1 MVVRGDIMKLLLG
14 TKNKNKII
22 EMSRILKE
30 CLPDLELDI
39 ISLKDFDDV
48 EEPIEDG
55 TTFSENAVLKA
66 KYYYDIFK
74 IPTIADDSGISV
86 NALDGRPGIYSARY
100 ASTTNENSSSKAN
113 RDKLL
118 DELKDKDDRSAYYTC
133 AIALYY
139 GDDYIVTE
147 DYTYGEILFEEV
159 GSNGFGYDYI
169 FHSTELNKSMGIATD
184 EEKDS
189 ISHRAKAIRK
199 LIKLIDEQKST
210 KL

>member
-1 MVVRGDIMKLLLG
+1 MKLLLG

-30 CLPDLELDI
+30 CLPDIELDI

-118 DELKDKDDRSAYYTC
+118 EELKDKEDRSAYYTC

-169 FHSTELNKSMGIATD
+169 FHSTELNKPMGIATD
-184 EEKDS
+184 DEKDS

>member
-1 MVVRGDIMKLLLG
+1 MKLLLG

-22 EMSRILKE
+22 EMTRILKE
-30 CLPDLELDI
+30 CLPDVELDI

-55 TTFSENAVLKA
+55 TTFCENAVLKA

-118 DELKDKDDRSAYYTC
+118 EELKDKEDRSAYYTC

-169 FHSTELNKSMGIATD
+169 FHSTELNKPMGIATD

>member
-1 MVVRGDIMKLLLG
+1 MKLLLG

-30 CLPDLELDI
+30 CLPDVELDI

-55 TTFSENAVLKA
+55 NTFSENAVLKA

-118 DELKDKDDRSAYYTC
+118 EELKDKEDRSAYYTC

-169 FHSTELNKSMGIATD
+169 FHSTELNKPMGIATD

>member
-1 MVVRGDIMKLLLG
+1 MKLLLG

-22 EMSRILKE
+22 EMTRILKE
-30 CLPDLELDI
+30 SLPEFKLEI
-39 ISLKDFDDV
+39 ISLKDLEDV
-48 EEPIEDG
+48 EEPVEDG
-55 TTFSENAVLKA
+55 SSFSENAVIKA

-118 DELKDKDDRSAYYTC
+118 DELKDKSDRSAYYTC

-147 DYTYGEILFEEV
+147 DYTHGEILFEEV
-159 GSNGFGYDYI
+159 GTNGFGYDYI
-169 FHSTELNKSMGIATD
+169 FHCLELNKPMGLASD

-189 ISHRAKAIRK
+189 ISHRAKAIKK
-199 LIKLIDEQKST
+199 LIKLMSVQKST

>member
-1 MVVRGDIMKLLLG
+1 MKLLLG

-30 CLPDLELDI
+30 CLPDVKLDI

-118 DELKDKDDRSAYYTC
+118 EELKDKEDRSAYYTC

-169 FHSTELNKSMGIATD
+169 FHSTELNKPMGIATD

>member
-1 MVVRGDIMKLLLG
+1 MKLLLG

-22 EMSRILKE
+22 EMTRILKE
-30 CLPDLELDI
+30 SLPNLELDI
-39 ISLKDFDDV
+39 ISLKDLEDV

-55 TTFSENAVLKA
+55 NTFSENAVLKA
-66 KYYYDIFK
+66 KYYFDVFN

-100 ASTTNENSSSKAN
+100 ASTTNENSTSKAN

-118 DELKDKDDRSAYYTC
+118 DELKDKKDRSAFYTC
-133 AIALYY
+133 AIALYC
-139 GDDYIVTE
+139 GDKYFVTE
-147 DYTYGEILFEEV
+147 DYTYGEILHEET
-159 GSNGFGYDYI
+159 GTNGFGYDYI
-169 FHSTELNKSMGIATD
+169 FYSNELNKPMGLATN

-189 ISHRAKAIRK
+189 ISHRAKAIKK
-199 LIKLIDEQKST
+199 LINIISEQKST

>member
-1 MVVRGDIMKLLLG
+1 MKLLLG

-30 CLPDLELDI
+30 CLPDIELDI

-74 IPTIADDSGISV
+74 IPTIADDSCISV

-118 DELKDKDDRSAYYTC
+118 EELKDKEDRSAYYTC

-169 FHSTELNKSMGIATD
+169 FHSTELNKPMGIATD
-184 EEKDS
+184 DEKDS

-199 LIKLIDEQKST
+199 LIKLIVEQKST

>member
-1 MVVRGDIMKLLLG
+1 MKLLLG

-30 CLPDLELDI
+30 CLPDVELDI

-113 RDKLL
+113 RDKLIE
-118 DELKDKDDRSAYYTC
+118 ELKDKEDRSAYYTC

-169 FHSTELNKSMGIATD
+169 FHSTELNKPMGIATD

>member
-1 MVVRGDIMKLLLG
+1 MKLLLG

-30 CLPDLELDI
+30 CLPDVELDI

-113 RDKLL
+113 RDKLIE
-118 DELKDKDDRSAYYTC
+118 ELKDKEDRSAYYTC

-169 FHSTELNKSMGIATD
+169 FHSTELNKPMGIATD
-184 EEKDS
+184 DEKDS

>member
-1 MVVRGDIMKLLLG
+1 MKLLLG

-30 CLPDLELDI
+30 CLPDVELDI

-118 DELKDKDDRSAYYTC
+118 EELKDKEDRSAYYTC

-169 FHSTELNKSMGIATD
+169 FHSTELNKPMGIATD
-184 EEKDS
+184 DEKDS

>member
-1 MVVRGDIMKLLLG
+1 MKLLLG

-22 EMSRILKE
+22 EMTRILKE
-30 CLPDLELDI
+30 SLSNLELEI
-39 ISLKDFDDV
+39 ISLKDLNDV

-55 TTFSENAVLKA
+55 NTFSENAVLKA

-118 DELKDKDDRSAYYTC
+118 DELKDENDRSAYYTC

-139 GDDYIVTE
+139 GDSYIVTE
-147 DYTYGEILFEEV
+147 DYTYGKILFEEV
-159 GSNGFGYDYI
+159 GTNGFGYDFI
-169 FHSTELNKSMGIATD
+169 FHSTELNKPLSVATD

-189 ISHRAKAIRK
+189 ISHRAKAIKK
-199 LIKLIDEQKST
+199 LIKLINEQKST